1 MKNKKVLLF
10 LSNGFEEYE
19 AAVFTDVIGWSR
31 ELGIE
36 PVDMVSTA
44 LRPEIKCKWNL
55 IVRPEIEF
63 DKINMEDYDALAI
76 PGGFKNSGYYDDVFD
91 ERFQNMIREFDKNNK
106 IIAAVCAAAAPVAKS
121 GVLNGRKG
129 TTYDL
134 TDIYGRDYLADFGVN
149 VQDKHVVID
158 ENIITSTGPATGLDV
173 AFKLLEML
181 TSTKNVDE
189 VKKYMRFTDNCVSR

>member
-173 AFKLLEML
+173 AFKLLERL

>member
-1 MKNKKVLLF
+1 MSKKVLLF
-10 LSNGFEEYE
+10 LSQGFEEYE
-19 AAVFTDVIGWSR
+19 AGVFTDVIGWSR
-31 ELGIE
+31 EIGVE

-63 DKINMEDYDALAI
+63 DEVNIDDYDALAI
-76 PGGFKNSGYYDDVFD
+76 PGGFKNSGFYEDVFD
-91 ERFQNMIREFDKNNK
+91 ERFQHVIREFDRNKK

-121 GVLNGRKG
+121 GVLKNRNA

-134 TDIYGRDYLADFGVN
+134 SDVYGRGYLADMGVN
-149 VQDKHVVID
+149 VLDKHVVVD

-181 TSTKNVDE
+181 TSAKNVDE
-189 VKKYMRFTDNCVSR
+189 VKKYMRFTNR

>member
-1 MKNKKVLLF
+1 MSKKVLLF
-10 LSNGFEEYE
+10 LSQGFEEYE
-19 AAVFTDVIGWSR
+19 AGVFTDVIGWSR
-31 ELGIE
+31 ELGKE
-36 PVDMVSTA
+36 PVDMISTA

-63 DKINMEDYDALAI
+63 DKINLDDYDALAI
-76 PGGFKNSGYYDDVFD
+76 PGGFKNSGYYEDVFD
-91 ERFQNMIREFDKNNK
+91 ERFQHVIREFDKDKK

-121 GVLNGRKG
+121 GALKGRMA

-134 TDIYGRDYLADFGVN
+134 TDIYGRDYLADLGVN
-149 VQDKHVVID
+149 VQDKHVVVD

-189 VKKYMRFTDNCVSR
+189 VKKYMRFGNVS

>member
-10 LSNGFEEYE
+10 LSSGFEEYE

-36 PVDMVSTA
+36 PVDMVSTT

-91 ERFQNMIREFDKNNK
+91 ERFQNVIREFDKNNK

-173 AFKLLEML
+173 AFQLLEML

>member
-1 MKNKKVLLF
+1 MKRKKVLLF
-10 LSNGFEEYE
+10 LSQGFEEYE
-19 AAVFTDVIGWSR
+19 AGVFTDVIGWSR
-31 ELGIE
+31 ELGNE

-63 DKINMEDYDALAI
+63 DKINPDDYDALAI

-91 ERFQNMIREFDKNNK
+91 ERFQDVIRKFDNDKK

-121 GVLNGRKG
+121 GVLNGRMG

-134 TDIYGRDYLADFGVN
+134 TDIYGRAYLADFGVN

-181 TSTKNVDE
+181 TSSENVNE
-189 VKKYMRFTDNCVSR
+189 VKKYMRFTHK